1 MSNKKISSKT
11 VLLLGLVVYPILF
24 AATNYVD
31 FKQEET
37 IIEIEPKPIQ
47 PIPIVEIEPLDVL
60 IDAMIIVE
68 SQGNDSAIGDTHL
81 GSQYAVGALQIRP
94 IMVREVNRILKLKG
108 VKYRYKLKDRYDRD
122 KSIEMFLIWKEF
134 HHKDSDFE
142 VIARSWNGGSN
153 GPKKSKTYNY
163 WKKVEQQ
170 LASL

>member
-1 MSNKKISSKT
+1 MNKR
-11 VLLLGLVVYPILF
+11 VLFLIGVVVYPLLF
-24 AATNYVD
+24 AATTAGG
-31 FKQEET
+31 FKEPQT
-37 IIEIEPKPIQ
+37 PIKIEPKPIQ

-81 GSQYAVGALQIRP
+81 GSNYAVGALQIRP

-108 VKYRYKLKDRYDRD
+108 VKYRYQLKDRYDRD